1 MCEATL
7 APIVRRCSPQVVV
20 VCAFLLWRER
30 GRGRRSDSPAETQD
44 RAKRS
49 NPRKVPAGRR
59 VYICWAE
66 GVAGRLHARGGGGRG
81 GSPTS
86 HPLSPRRPGA
96 PLGAGSPLPTLA
108 STALPRPPPPPPRP
122 S

>member
-1 MCEATL
+1 QDDTSAVAPVPEGAKERWRSLQCATWQSRPTREMCEATL

-66 GVAGRLHARGGGGRG
+66 VVAGRFQASGEAR
-81 GSPTS
+81 
-86 HPLSPRRPGA
+86 
-96 PLGAGSPLPTLA
+96 
-108 STALPRPPPPPPRP
+108 
-122 S
+122 

>member
-49 NPRKVPAGRR
+49 NPRKVRAGRR
-59 VYICWAE
+59 GYICWAE
-66 GVAGRLHARGGGGRG
+66 VVAGAAPAGGRG
-81 GSPTS
+81 ERGGETA
-86 HPLSPRRPGA
+86 RRHCRRS
-96 PLGAGSPLPTLA
+96 GAGGA
-108 STALPRPPPPPPRP
+108 AGGA
-122 S
+122 